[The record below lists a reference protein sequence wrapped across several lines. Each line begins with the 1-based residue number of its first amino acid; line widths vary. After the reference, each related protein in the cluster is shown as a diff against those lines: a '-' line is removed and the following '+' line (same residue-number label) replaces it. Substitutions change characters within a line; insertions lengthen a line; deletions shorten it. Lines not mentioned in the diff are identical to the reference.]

1 MDDPFA
7 PPVPESTS
15 VAEETSAYETSSAA
29 ADSANHWETASNEQ
43 QVIAEE
49 TKITEVPDSEP
60 SLRSSE
66 AADEVFQEEMKL
78 HPEFDAN
85 SAASQRELKQ
95 ALNKL
100 EEERPTERFPELEY
114 FGQMHGTYLFAQ
126 SKDGLFIIDQHAAQN
141 ELNTSTSVKKL
152 AKSVM
157 IYKNYWYQSL
167 LIIQI
172 AMP

>member
-1 MDDPFA
+1 
-7 PPVPESTS
+7 
-15 VAEETSAYETSSAA
+15 
-29 ADSANHWETASNEQ
+29 
-43 QVIAEE
+43 
-49 TKITEVPDSEP
+49 
-60 SLRSSE
+60 
-66 AADEVFQEEMKL
+66 MKL

-126 SKDGLFIIDQHAAQN
+126 SKDGLFIIDQHAAQ
-141 ELNTSTSVKKL
+141 ERIKYEYFREKL

>member
-1 MDDPFA
+1 
-7 PPVPESTS
+7 
-15 VAEETSAYETSSAA
+15 
-29 ADSANHWETASNEQ
+29 
-43 QVIAEE
+43 
-49 TKITEVPDSEP
+49 
-60 SLRSSE
+60 
-66 AADEVFQEEMKL
+66 MKL

-85 SAASQRELKQ
+85 SASQRELKQ

-126 SKDGLFIIDQHAAQN
+126 SKDGLFIIDQHAPKN